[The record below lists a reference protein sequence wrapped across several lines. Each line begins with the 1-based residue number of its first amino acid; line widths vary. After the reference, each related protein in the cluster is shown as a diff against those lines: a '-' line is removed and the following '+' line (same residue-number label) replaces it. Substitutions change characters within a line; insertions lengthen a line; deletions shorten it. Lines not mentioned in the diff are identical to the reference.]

1 MGSLYTHIVILD
13 FMDFFMKLPP
23 DSFSRGSLDSVGQ
36 LGGWLFPAFLKLQFD
51 FQLSGF
57 GVGDNICVQLLPGGD
72 LPLGRIGLVSSFV
85 GFLDF
90 LLQLWIFAFLVCKF
104 LRFQRRSAI
113 FPQRAG
119 DKRKDLPRWP

>member
-1 MGSLYTHIVILD
+1 M
-13 FMDFFMKLPP
+13 
-23 DSFSRGSLDSVGQ
+23 GQ

-104 LRFQRRSAI
+104 EPGWTLIQTIHRPAYRRAVLRFQRRSAI